1 MESKRVDGNR
11 RECAYCK
18 GDFEPSRYRPAQQVC
33 SAKPCQDRRKADSHR
48 ARIGQD
54 PVYAETCRNAQ
65 RQWRESHPDYQR
77 HYRQSHA
84 ESVDQNR
91 RRQKQRDERRKI
103 ANLVKNNLAFD
114 LTPSISKVFLIG
126 PAAAGLDKNNLA
138 QSKLL
143 IYQTLEIARS
153 LQAAS

>member
-1 MESKRVDGNR
+1 MEPMRVGGSK
-11 RECAYCK
+11 RECAYC
-18 GDFEPSRYRPAQQVC
+18 GRQFEPSRYRPGQRVC

-48 ARIGQD
+48 IRIGQD

-65 RQWRESHPDYQR
+65 RQWREAHPDYQSR
-77 HYRQSHA
+77 YRQTHPD
-84 ESVDQNR
+84 SVDQNR
-91 RRQKQRDERRKI
+91 RGQRQRDQRRKVG
-103 ANLVKNNLAFD
+103 NLVKNNLAFD
-114 LTPSISKVFLIG
+114 LTPSVSKVFLIG

-143 IYQTLEIARS
+143 IFQALEAAGS

>member
-18 GDFEPSRYRPAQQVC
+18 GQFEPSRYRPAQRVC
-33 SAKPCQDRRKADSHR
+33 SAKPCQDRRRSDSHR

-54 PVYAETCRNAQ
+54 PEYAETCRNAQ
-65 RQWRESHPDYQR
+65 RQWREAHPDYQR
-77 HYRQSHA
+77 RYRQSHP

-91 RRQKQRDERRKI
+91 RRQKQRDERRKM
-103 ANLVKNNLAFD
+103 ATLVKNNLAFD
-114 LTPSISKVFLIG
+114 LTPCVSKVLLIG
-126 PAAAGLDKNNLA
+126 PAAADLDKNNLA

-143 IYQTLEIARS
+143 IYRTLEAARS
-153 LQAAS
+153 LPAAP

>member
-1 MESKRVDGNR
+1 MESKRVDGNA

-18 GDFEPSRYRPAQQVC
+18 RQFEPSRYRPAQRVC
-33 SAKPCQDRRKADSHR
+33 SNKPCQDRRKADSHR

-54 PVYAETCRNAQ
+54 LVYAETCRNAQ
-65 RQWRESHPDYQR
+65 RQWREAHPDYQR
-77 HYRQSHA
+77 HYRQSHP

-103 ANLVKNNLAFD
+103 GVLVKNNLAFD
-114 LTPSISKVFLIG
+114 LTPSISKVLLIG
-126 PAAAGLDKNNLA
+126 PAATGLEKNNLA

-143 IYQTLEIARS
+143 IFQTLEAASS
-153 LQAAS
+153 LQVAS